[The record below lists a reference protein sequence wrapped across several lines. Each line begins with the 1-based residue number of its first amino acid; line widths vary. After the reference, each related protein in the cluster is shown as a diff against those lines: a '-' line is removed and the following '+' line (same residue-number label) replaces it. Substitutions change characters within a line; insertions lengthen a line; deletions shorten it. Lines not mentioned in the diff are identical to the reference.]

1 MRRMGSMTSML
12 VLGKSGLWPSLAVL
26 LVSAALCSSAHAK
39 SPSKIACNGIDY
51 NKMILEI
58 IVSLP
63 TGGGYEVR
71 GSRVALPVISVH
83 QLGARLGLH
92 VRDGHPSHCTS
103 AAYALYMHLVARLHN
118 SGQINLSVEQIRSL
132 QAVKARP
139 DGTPMQDGQG
149 PFWIFNA
156 NGAGAA
162 AFLKHTGTG
171 ISFRDDAL
179 VHARPGDFLKIFWN
193 ENVGIEYF
201 KNGGVNRRKS
211 ERGHQVV
218 FTDHKVIAGTEM
230 ICFWGSQ
237 KQGRTKRRKRREV
250 RYFPAQPN
258 GKVHN
263 GYGEVCRPRGDI
275 KHMIFSRIV
284 CMENLASGLEAMRA
298 KANVSGEEG
307 HVSPS
312 AFVDEFL
319 LSIQRQPSDHDTLDR
334 MYDIRPAQNFFANK

>member
-1 MRRMGSMTSML
+1 MPII
-12 VLGKSGLWPSLAVL
+12 GKSALQLMLTVLLVLAVL
-26 LVSAALCSSAHAK
+26 SSSTSANT
-39 SPSKIACNGIDY
+39 PSNIACKDIDY
-51 NKMILEI
+51 NTIILEI
-58 IVSLP
+58 IDSLP
-63 TGGGYEVR
+63 KGGGCEVR
-71 GSRVALPVISVH
+71 GSRVALPVIAVH
-83 QLGARLGLH
+83 QLGGRLGLH

-103 AAYALYMHLVARLHN
+103 AAYALYMHLVSRLHN
-118 SGQINLSVEQIRSL
+118 SGQINLSVEQISAL

-139 DGTPMQDGQG
+139 DGTPMLDGQG

-156 NGAGAA
+156 NGAGSA

-171 ISFRDDAL
+171 ISFRDDTL
-179 VHARPGDFLKIFWN
+179 SYVRPGDFLKIFWN

-201 KNGGVNRRKS
+201 KSGGVNRRKS

-218 FTDHKVIAGTEM
+218 FTGRKVTAGTEM

-237 KQGRTKRRKRREV
+237 KQGRTKRGKRREM
-250 RYFPAQPN
+250 RYFPAQPD

-298 KANVSGEEG
+298 KAKVSGEEDN
-307 HVSPS
+307 VSPS

-319 LSIQRQPSDHDTLDR
+319 LSIQRQPSDHGTLDR
-334 MYDIRPAQNFFANK
+334 MYDIRPAQNIFANK

>member
-1 MRRMGSMTSML
+1 MPIF
-12 VLGKSGLWPSLAVL
+12 GKSALQRMLAVL
-26 LVSAALCSSAHAK
+26 LVLVVLSSSAGANTL
-39 SPSKIACNGIDY
+39 SNIACKDIDY
-51 NKMILEI
+51 NAMILEI
-58 IVSLP
+58 IDSLP
-63 TGGGYEVR
+63 KGGGYEVR

-103 AAYALYMHLVARLHN
+103 ATYALYMHLVARLHN

-139 DGTPMQDGQG
+139 DGTPMLDGQG

-218 FTDHKVIAGTEM
+218 FTGRKVIAGTEM

-237 KQGRTKRRKRREV
+237 KQGRTKRGKRREV
-250 RYFPAQPN
+250 RYFPAQPD
-258 GKVHN
+258 GKVHI
-263 GYGEVCRPRGDI
+263 GYGEVCGPRGDI

-298 KANVSGEEG
+298 RANVSGEGG
-307 HVSPS
+307 HVNPHG
-312 AFVDEFL
+312 FVDEFL
-319 LSIQRQPSDHDTLDR
+319 LSIQRQPSDHATLDR
-334 MYDIRPAQNFFANK
+334 MYDIRPAHKVFANK

>member
-1 MRRMGSMTSML
+1 ML
-12 VLGKSGLWPSLAVL
+12 IFRASALRLRLAVL
-26 LVSAALCSSAHAK
+26 LVSAALASSAHANA
-39 SPSKIACNGIDY
+39 PTNTACKDVDY

-58 IVSLP
+58 IAGLP
-63 TGGGYEVR
+63 KGGGYDVR
-71 GSRVALPVISVH
+71 ASRVALPVISVH
-83 QLGARLGLH
+83 QLGARLGMH

-103 AAYALYMHLVARLHN
+103 AAYALYMHLAARLHN
-118 SGQINLSVEQIRSL
+118 SAKINLSVDQIRAL

-139 DGTPMQDGQG
+139 DGTPMRDGQG

-171 ISFRDDAL
+171 ISFRDDEL

-193 ENVGIEYF
+193 ENVGIETY

-211 ERGHQVV
+211 EKGHQVV
-218 FTDHKVIAGTEM
+218 FTGRKTISGTEM

-237 KQGRTKRRKRREV
+237 KQGRTKRGKRREV
-250 RYFPAQPN
+250 RYFAAQPN

-298 KANVSGEEG
+298 KADVSGEAG
-307 HVSPS
+307 LAAPS
-312 AFVDEFL
+312 GFVDEFL
-319 LSIQRQPSDHDTLDR
+319 QSIQRQPSDHDTLDR
-334 MYDIRPAQNFFANK
+334 LYDIRPAQKVFANKVPGR